1 MHPRRALA
9 DWTRTRLVVPA
20 GHPNAGKPLELAPF
34 AVDFLEDALE
44 PGIRESLLTCG
55 RKNGKSAILAALIL
69 AHYADDGPLRRPGFR
84 IAVASISREKSAE
97 LWLQCFEIAEAAD
110 LAGLTFGKVPRMVQ
124 SDFGRA
130 DFLSADRKAG
140 HSTAQTSRS
149 AMNSGCI
156 QIQTAAI
163 WSRACCRQP
172 RHATAA

>member
-1 MHPRRALA
+1 MAYKDPIQQLAAVRRSKARTRAQELDDAKAAKAEKLASAPSYPATPAAALA

-84 IAVASISREKSAE
+84 IAVASISRENPPSSGCNVSRLPK
-97 LWLQCFEIAEAAD
+97 
-110 LAGLTFGKVPRMVQ
+110 PR
-124 SDFGRA
+124 
-130 DFLSADRKAG
+130 
-140 HSTAQTSRS
+140 TSR
-149 AMNSGCI
+149 A
-156 QIQTAAI
+156 
-163 WSRACCRQP
+163 
-172 RHATAA
+172 